1 MFKALL
7 KQIKNL
13 FDGEFPDLDEAE
25 KKCMSAKNSPFLREK
40 ITFLPGGRFGK
51 GQIVMTK
58 TIDRDFQN
66 FFRDFFYGLRIPGIF
81 SIDAH
86 GFVQN
91 SDGFENCFPIGLL
104 ISGESMQKVCSFSD
118 FLSALQYLVH
128 VHVVPNYH

>member
-58 TIDRDFQN
+58 TIDPDFQN
-66 FFRDFFYGLRIPGIF
+66 FFSDFFYGLRIPGIF

-91 SDGFENCFPIGLL
+91 SDGEPVFIFGSKNSSIELWDGSQAI
-104 ISGESMQKVCSFSD
+104 
-118 FLSALQYLVH
+118 YLDR
-128 VHVVPNYH
+128 